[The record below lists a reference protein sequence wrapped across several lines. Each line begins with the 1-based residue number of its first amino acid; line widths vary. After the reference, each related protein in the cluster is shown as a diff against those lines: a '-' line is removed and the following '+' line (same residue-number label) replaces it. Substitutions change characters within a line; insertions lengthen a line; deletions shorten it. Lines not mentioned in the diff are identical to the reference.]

1 MGVTKVKDPKKGKE
15 GKKSVVKK
23 KEVVKEKKVKKVIE
37 GVRGIVRVAEV
48 DLDGNKKLRNSILG
62 IKGVGKTLA
71 NAVVVSSGLDSQ
83 AMLGSLSEEQIK
95 KLEDVMRNPLKYG
108 IPRYL
113 LNRRMDPATGEDTHL
128 VSSQLRFTV
137 KSDIDSMRKIRC
149 YKGIRHEL
157 GLPVR
162 GQRTRTSFRGGRAVG
177 VSKKKEM
184 RKAARR
190 EAPKSTGTKAAP
202 TKVAPAKLAP
212 SKEAPAKGKK

>member
-1 MGVTKVKDPKKGKE
+1 MGVTKVKDTSEKRE
-15 GKKSVVKK
+15 GKKGVVKK
-23 KEVVKEKKVKKVIE
+23 KEVAKEKKVKKVIE

-48 DLDGNKKLRNSILG
+48 DLDGNKKIRNALLG
-62 IKGVGKTLA
+62 IEGVGKTLT
-71 NAVVVSSGLDSQ
+71 NAIVASADLDSEVL
-83 AMLGSLSEEQIK
+83 LGSLNEEQIK

-113 LNRRMDPATGEDTHL
+113 LNRRMDPVTGEDMHL
-128 VSSQLRFTV
+128 VSSQLRLTV

-177 VSKKKEM
+177 VSKSREM
-184 RKAARR
+184 RKVARK
-190 EAPKSTGTKAAP
+190 EAPKTTG
-202 TKVAPAKLAP
+202 TKVAPVKTEK
-212 SKEAPAKGKK
+212 KEAK